1 MAANI
6 SFKLSG
12 YPDSTIRHSAAASL
26 PRAGAAISNLKGA
39 SRAHHTQIGLG
50 TLGFFAAKRNAPDWQ
65 SLVLVSN
72 RHVLLAH
79 DAECGDIIF
88 QPGYEE
94 QGDQTVF
101 DVSHLN
107 AIAKIDHTGMCGHYH
122 YAYPGEPEK
131 PYFIDCATAALLLKQ
146 TENPLRIH
154 SKTQY
159 FTQVA
164 RIHPHDTF
172 EGRELKVHLAGR
184 EGAAQGKV
192 IDCEATVETV
202 SGGRCHNTLVIRAIP
217 DEKGELYPFSRK
229 GDSGALLVDQY
240 QRAVGL
246 LWGQHMH
253 DPYIAY
259 ACHIHPVLSFLQ
271 IIPWRFNF
279 CASQSTPKGGYDTAE
294 KIHSIS
300 KLFPHRMEVR

>member
-1 MAANI
+1 MAASI

-12 YPDSTIRHSAAASL
+12 YPDSITQLSATATL
-26 PRAGAAISNLKGA
+26 PRVGAVISNLK
-39 SRAHHTQIGLG
+39 SMTHSHHTQVGLG
-50 TLGFFAAKRNAPDWQ
+50 TLGFLAAKRGAPDWQ

-72 RHVLLAH
+72 RHVLFAH
-79 DAECGDIIF
+79 DAECGNMIF
-88 QPGYEE
+88 QPNYEQ
-94 QGDQTVF
+94 QGDQIVF
-101 DVSHLN
+101 DVPHLN
-107 AIAKIDHTGMCGHYH
+107 AIARIDNIGLCGHVS
-122 YAYPGEPEK
+122 YAYPGEAEK
-131 PYFIDCATAALLLKQ
+131 SYYIDCATAALLLKQ
-146 TENPLRIH
+146 AGNPQRIH

-159 FTQVA
+159 FTKVA
-164 RIHPHDTF
+164 RVHPHDTF

-184 EGAAQGKV
+184 ENAMWGKV

-202 SGGRCHNTLVIRAIP
+202 TGERCHNTLVIRAMP
-217 DEKGELYPFSRK
+217 DGKGALQPFSRK

-271 IIPWRFNF
+271 ITPWCFDF
-279 CASQSTPKGGYDTAE
+279 CAAPSARKD
-294 KIHSIS
+294 
-300 KLFPHRMEVR
+300 